1 MMLSV
6 LTAISAGV
14 TLASIGLMAGVFFAF
29 SVSVMRGLDAIE
41 PGCAIRAMQ
50 SINRKI
56 LNPVFLLAFML
67 APVVGAVTGVLL
79 LLLDETWAA
88 AIMFLAA
95 TIYLLGS
102 IVATGGVNVP
112 LNNALDAATVPA
124 DPAEAARL
132 WSDYST
138 RWTRWN
144 TLRALACAVGLLFA
158 GLALFAW
165 GRHW

>member
-1 MMLSV
+1 MLSI
-6 LTAISAGV
+6 LTAVAAGV
-14 TLASIGLMAGVFFAF
+14 TLAFIGLLAGVFFAF
-29 SVSVMRGLDAIE
+29 SVSVMRGFDAIE
-41 PGCAIRAMQ
+41 PACAIRAMQ

-56 LNPVFLLAFML
+56 LNPVFLLAFAL
-67 APVVGAVTGVLL
+67 APVAGAVTGVLL

-95 TIYLLGS
+95 VTYLLGS
-102 IVATGGVNVP
+102 IVVTGRFNVP

-124 DPAEAARL
+124 DPADAARL
-132 WSDYST
+132 WSDHSA

-144 TLRALACAVGLLFA
+144 TLRAWTCTISLILA

-165 GRHW
+165 GRQW